1 MKDNQM
7 LPEVENALE
16 GLLLRETAE
25 LAQFINLLEEE
36 IDALAVGRAD
46 AVQTCTTRKQDLL
59 GRIFAT
65 RDAVNAVARRT
76 ASNPHLTSPESW
88 LARTSSVR
96 VRRAFDDLTEQAEQA
111 RQLNQLASRLIQTKL
126 RSVNER
132 LDVLMPDGWMD
143 RPVYRAE
150 GFATSQISHKGIIGR
165 A

>member
-1 MKDNQM
+1 MSNPM
-7 LPEVENALE
+7 LPEVESALE

-25 LAQFINLLEEE
+25 LAQFISLLEEE
-36 IDALAVGRAD
+36 LDALAVGRAE
-46 AVQTCTTRKQDLL
+46 AVESCTARKQDLL

-76 ASNPHLTSPESW
+76 ASNPHLKSPESW

-96 VRRAFDDLTEQAEQA
+96 VRRAFDDLTDHAEQA

-126 RSVNER
+126 RSVHER
-132 LDVLMPDGWMD
+132 LDVLMPEGRMD
-143 RPVYRAE
+143 RAVYRAE
-150 GFATSQISHKGIIGR
+150 GFAAKQVSHKGIIGR